1 MKIELS
7 VGDTVWITYNNG
19 KVYSGE
25 VKTVEQTPSSDTL
38 VTVLTDMWGYRT
50 VTAENC
56 SYSKPKGKT
65 LFVRQSKS

>member
-7 VGDTVWITYNNG
+7 VGDTIWITYNTG

-25 VKTVEQTPSSDTL
+25 VKSIEETSSAGTL

-56 SYSKPKGKT
+56 SHLKPKGKT
-65 LFVRQSKS
+65 FFAKQLKC